1 MKAGDDDELADDRDD
16 GDGALLDEA
25 GELDPL
31 TLRFEP
37 PKNAGSRKLASRRT
51 LLEGLATV
59 ELTVPELLT

>member
-1 MKAGDDDELADDRDD
+1 MKAGDEDELAEDSDE

-37 PKNAGSRKLASRRT
+37 PKNAGSLKLASLRT
-51 LLEGLATV
+51 LLEGLATL
-59 ELTVPELLT
+59 ELTEPELLT